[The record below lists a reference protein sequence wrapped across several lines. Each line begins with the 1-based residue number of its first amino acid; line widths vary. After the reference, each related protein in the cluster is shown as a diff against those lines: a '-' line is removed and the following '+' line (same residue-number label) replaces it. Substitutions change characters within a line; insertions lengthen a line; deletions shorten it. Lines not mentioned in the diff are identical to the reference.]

1 MPWLETAPMDQRT
14 AFIADHRQGLYPV
27 TELCAR
33 YGISRKTGYKW
44 LTRFE
49 EHGRSGLADRSRA
62 PHHCPHR
69 IAAELAELLCA
80 TRRKHP
86 DWGAGKL
93 LDYLDPRVKC
103 LAAGVPRANLPIQFN
118 TYQFFQIPGYVILI
132 YEWDH
137 MYRVIPLD
145 GRPHVSPNIRLWMG
159 DSRGHWEGNTL
170 VVDVTNFTDKT
181 WLAGIMQPPEGAP
194 VKTYTNGSGVYH
206 TEALHVVERFTPKD
220 ADTISYEATIEDPNV
235 FTAPWTIAFDAFK
248 RAPKDHM
255 LYEYACFEGDFRHIS
270 LLTGIDMSKDVK

>member
-1 MPWLETAPMDQRT
+1 MVVDPPDGKIPLLPLAWAKREEIMRNQTKLE
-14 AFIADHRQGLYPV
+14 
-27 TELCAR
+27 
-33 YGISRKTGYKW
+33 
-44 LTRFE
+44 
-49 EHGRSGLADRSRA
+49 
-62 PHHCPHR
+62 
-69 IAAELAELLCA
+69 
-80 TRRKHP
+80 
-86 DWGAGKL
+86 
-93 LDYLDPRVKC
+93 YLDPRVKC

-118 TYQFFQIPGYVILI
+118 TYQFLQIPGYVILI

-159 DSRGHWEGNTL
+159 DSRGRWEGNTL

-181 WLAGIMQPPEGAP
+181 WLGGIMQPPEGAP
-194 VKTYTNGSGVYH
+194 VKTYTNGSGAYH
-206 TEALHVVERFTPKD
+206 TEALHVVERFTLKD

-235 FTAPWTIAFDAFK
+235 FSAPWTIAFDAFK

-270 LLTGIDMSKDVK
+270 LMTGIDMSKDVK